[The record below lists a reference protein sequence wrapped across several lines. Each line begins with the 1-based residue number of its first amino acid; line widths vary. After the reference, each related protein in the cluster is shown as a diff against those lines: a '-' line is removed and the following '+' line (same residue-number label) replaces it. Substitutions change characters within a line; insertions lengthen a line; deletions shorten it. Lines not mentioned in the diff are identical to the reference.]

1 MKKALFFAGLAAAF
15 AFVGCNREADLAGN
29 GKSVD
34 IILTNVDTRTVNQS
48 MSTVWGDNDELS
60 VFYAPA
66 GTETW
71 SANTKFT
78 VTDAASNRAT
88 GEVELTADAYDWYL
102 FYPYTR
108 QLPNPTTL
116 NPEGSQYERSGYT
129 TVGGQFQT
137 QAGDG
142 DMAHLAGKKVPVY
155 GNVKNVAAADMPVVT
170 MKNAAAV
177 VRFAVQ
183 NKLTEPIHILSV
195 KFTAPEDI
203 VGTYYI
209 DFSGDAPS
217 FVGSG
222 DSYVFDNVTVTNGNP
237 LSIAADVTPEFYAVI
252 KPFTAPA
259 GATLK
264 VEIEAESA
272 DGLKRGSVTKEVTLT
287 EAAAFQAGKFKTLN
301 LKFDGTLSKIAA
313 EELPYEESFANG
325 QGEFTVENVT
335 GSIWAPAN
343 AGGQQCMKGTSFSG
357 SNQEGEGWLISPEI
371 DGTTA
376 QDGIKLSFKQCVNK
390 YFVNVAEE
398 ATLWAREKGGEW
410 TQYTITYP
418 TPNGTWSAFEEQVV
432 DLSAFMGKTFQ
443 FAFKYVGHTTGAGT
457 WEICDV
463 AVTDETV
470 AAYTFLAEL
479 EGEDKIAANITSV
492 TIKVTGNVAWTAD
505 PSEGVTLDKTSGEG
519 NATITASFA
528 ANTDTSPK
536 NYSVVVRT
544 DNTEVDNDEW
554 EITFTQAAAD
564 ASGETTVTVDFSAQG
579 YENGYEM
586 PSPTTIAGVSFSF
599 SKGDNGNGPKY
610 YSTGT
615 AVRLYGSNS
624 MTVSVPGKTLI
635 SITLGFS
642 SGEGTNAITTDV
654 PTYVEPSWTGE
665 AGSVTFT
672 IGGTNGHRRIKTVT
686 VKYKDGGSVTPTP
699 VNPTLTVT
707 PSPLSVVKGETATLT
722 VETNS
727 DGAKTWTSSDSSVAT
742 VVDGVVTGV
751 KAGTATITLSVA
763 ATASYNAAT
772 ADVPVTVTEPVVG
785 GNTVSMTM
793 TEYVS
798 EHGCTI
804 SAGSS
809 VTVYTT
815 LQLNPSVRMS
825 TTGEANCGS
834 FWGTSTQDWRLYQ
847 NKNGNVIVSVADGC
861 ELKSVKLTFGVS
873 NTGVLLDASGNKVTS
888 GTANTVSGTSV
899 EYTVGN
905 SGEATNGQVKITAVE
920 VVYTGNG
927 TTFPDTPST
936 EITTV
941 ITMAGNKTVYIGETV
956 ELNATSNVTGAPI
969 TYESEDPSIAT
980 VNASGVV
987 TGVAEGEVKVYARV
1001 AAVEGE
1007 YTAAERY
1014 CVVTVSEKPGVVEG
1028 TWESKSLASIAD
1040 GTEFILVSTNA
1051 SGASYAMSNDK
1062 GSSNPPEAV
1071 AVTVSG
1077 NTLSNPAS
1085 NLVFVLNKT
1094 SDGYIFK
1101 LKGGESW
1108 LYCYNNNNGLR
1119 VGTSEHNLFRLDSES
1134 GYLVINDGTQDRYV
1148 GVYNEANWRSYT
1160 SVNNNIKDQTFTFF
1174 VKK

>member
-259 GATLK
+259 GSTLK

-376 QDGIKLSFKQCVNK
+376 QDGIKLSFKQCV
-390 YFVNVAEE
+390 
-398 ATLWAREKGGEW
+398 
-410 TQYTITYP
+410 
-418 TPNGTWSAFEEQVV
+418 
-432 DLSAFMGKTFQ
+432 TF
-443 FAFKYVGHTTGAGT
+443 
-457 WEICDV
+457 
-463 AVTDETV
+463 
-470 AAYTFLAEL
+470 
-479 EGEDKIAANITSV
+479 S
-492 TIKVTGNVAWTAD
+492 
-505 PSEGVTLDKTSGEG
+505 
-519 NATITASFA
+519 
-528 ANTDTSPK
+528 
-536 NYSVVVRT
+536 
-544 DNTEVDNDEW
+544 
-554 EITFTQAAAD
+554 
-564 ASGETTVTVDFSAQG
+564 
-579 YENGYEM
+579 
-586 PSPTTIAGVSFSF
+586 
-599 SKGDNGNGPKY
+599 
-610 YSTGT
+610 
-615 AVRLYGSNS
+615 S
-624 MTVSVPGKTLI
+624 MTS
-635 SITLGFS
+635 
-642 SGEGTNAITTDV
+642 
-654 PTYVEPSWTGE
+654 
-665 AGSVTFT
+665 
-672 IGGTNGHRRIKTVT
+672 
-686 VKYKDGGSVTPTP
+686 
-699 VNPTLTVT
+699 
-707 PSPLSVVKGETATLT
+707 
-722 VETNS
+722 
-727 DGAKTWTSSDSSVAT
+727 
-742 VVDGVVTGV
+742 
-751 KAGTATITLSVA
+751 A
-763 ATASYNAAT
+763 ASAA
-772 ADVPVTVTEPVVG
+772 P
-785 GNTVSMTM
+785 
-793 TEYVS
+793 
-798 EHGCTI
+798 
-804 SAGSS
+804 
-809 VTVYTT
+809 
-815 LQLNPSVRMS
+815 
-825 TTGEANCGS
+825 
-834 FWGTSTQDWRLYQ
+834 
-847 NKNGNVIVSVADGC
+847 
-861 ELKSVKLTFGVS
+861 
-873 NTGVLLDASGNKVTS
+873 
-888 GTANTVSGTSV
+888 
-899 EYTVGN
+899 
-905 SGEATNGQVKITAVE
+905 
-920 VVYTGNG
+920 
-927 TTFPDTPST
+927 
-936 EITTV
+936 
-941 ITMAGNKTVYIGETV
+941 
-956 ELNATSNVTGAPI
+956 
-969 TYESEDPSIAT
+969 
-980 VNASGVV
+980 
-987 TGVAEGEVKVYARV
+987 AR
-1001 AAVEGE
+1001 
-1007 YTAAERY
+1007 
-1014 CVVTVSEKPGVVEG
+1014 
-1028 TWESKSLASIAD
+1028 
-1040 GTEFILVSTNA
+1040 
-1051 SGASYAMSNDK
+1051 
-1062 GSSNPPEAV
+1062 
-1071 AVTVSG
+1071 
-1077 NTLSNPAS
+1077 
-1085 NLVFVLNKT
+1085 
-1094 SDGYIFK
+1094 
-1101 LKGGESW
+1101 
-1108 LYCYNNNNGLR
+1108 
-1119 VGTSEHNLFRLDSES
+1119 
-1134 GYLVINDGTQDRYV
+1134 
-1148 GVYNEANWRSYT
+1148 
-1160 SVNNNIKDQTFTFF
+1160 
-1174 VKK
+1174 